1 MEPEKGFSSFGRRFV
16 ASFIDALIM
25 LIPMLILGSIFP
37 VLGQFVIGLLYKP
50 FFESS
55 PVQAT
60 PGKRIMGIIVSDL
73 NDNRMTIKTA
83 LKRYLISFVSL
94 LFLCIGH
101 IVALFSSK
109 KQAVHDLVA
118 GTLVTNGKKGER
130 FFKECG
136 DYLKLVF
143 LKKW

>member
-1 MEPEKGFSSFGRRFV
+1 MEPNRGFSSFGRRLI

-25 LIPMLILGSIFP
+25 LVPMLILGSIVP
-37 VLGQFVIGLLYKP
+37 VLGHFVIGLLYKP

-55 PVQAT
+55 PAQAT

-73 NDNRMTIKTA
+73 NGDRITMKTA

-94 LFLCIGH
+94 LLLCIGH
-101 IVALFSSK
+101 IVAFFSFK

-118 GTLVTNGKKGER
+118 GTLVTNGKKGEH
-130 FFKECG
+130 FFNECG